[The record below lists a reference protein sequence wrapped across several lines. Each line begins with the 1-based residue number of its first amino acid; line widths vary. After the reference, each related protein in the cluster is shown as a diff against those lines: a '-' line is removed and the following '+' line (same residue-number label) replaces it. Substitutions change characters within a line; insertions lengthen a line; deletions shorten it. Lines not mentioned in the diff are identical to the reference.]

1 MNPERGQLESPSAVT
16 GLETSE
22 QQCLPNWEMGRITV
36 DVYLLAG
43 VSSNLGRN
51 VFPLEEL
58 GIGMQTDGQTQTYFA
73 SSKTIFLHMSRKPGN
88 SK

>member
-1 MNPERGQLESPSAVT
+1 MNPERGQLESSSAVT
-16 GLETSE
+16 DLETPG
-22 QQCLPNWEMGRITV
+22 QQCLPNWEMGQITV

-58 GIGMQTDGQTQTYFA
+58 GIGMQTDSQTPTYFA
-73 SSKTIFLHMSRKPGN
+73 SSKTVFLHMSHHT
-88 SK
+88 